1 MAQVVDTN
9 SFRQGMMIKWEDS
22 IWEIVDYQHHK
33 MGRGGAIVRTK
44 LKNIYSGT
52 IIETSFRA
60 GERFER
66 VVFDEREAQYIYK
79 EGDNYVFMD
88 LENYD
93 QIYIPAILL
102 GDKAMYLSD
111 NLEVTLRLYEG
122 NVVGVDLPNTVA
134 LKVVDTPP
142 GYKGDT
148 VSGGGKPATLE
159 TGLTVTVPMFVEV
172 GDVLLIDTRTGEY
185 LERDKSK
192 GV

>member
-1 MAQVVDTN
+1 MAQIVDTN

-22 IWEIVDYQHHK
+22 IWEILDCQHHK

-44 LKNIYSGT
+44 LRNIYSGS

-66 VVFDEREAQYIYK
+66 VVFDERKAQFIYK

-88 LENYD
+88 MESYD
-93 QIYIPAILL
+93 QIYVPKSVL
-102 GDKAMYLSD
+102 GDKALYLSD
-111 NLEVTLRLYEG
+111 NLEVSLELHEG
-122 NVVGVDLPNTVA
+122 NIVGIELPNTVS

-159 TGLTVTVPMFVEV
+159 TGLTITVPMFVEV
-172 GDVLLIDTRTGEY
+172 GDIVLVDTRTGEY

-192 GV
+192 GA

>member
-1 MAQVVDTN
+1 MAQIVDTN

-22 IWEIVDYQHHK
+22 IWEILDCQHHK

-44 LKNIYSGT
+44 LRNIYSGS

-66 VVFDEREAQYIYK
+66 IVFDERKAQFIYK

-88 LENYD
+88 MESYD
-93 QIYIPAILL
+93 QIYVPKSVL
-102 GDKAMYLSD
+102 GDKALYLSD
-111 NLEVTLRLYEG
+111 NLEVSLELYEG
-122 NVVGVDLPNTVA
+122 NIVGIELPNTVS

-159 TGLTVTVPMFVEV
+159 TGLTITVPMFVEV
-172 GDVLLIDTRTGEY
+172 GDIVLVDTRTGEY

-192 GV
+192 GA